1 MILVNGLRYINP
13 NLLYIYGKDM
23 ENDDTTVLAHPCTV
37 QLIVKRVGPATAA
50 PVKRPIGFLEE
61 ILAIGQ
67 PESPAR
73 SAPEQAPQQSDQ
85 QES

>member
-1 MILVNGLRYINP
+1 MILVNALGYFNP

-37 QLIVKRVGPATAA
+37 QLIVKRVTPTTAA
-50 PVKRPIGFLEE
+50 LVKRPIGFLEE
-61 ILAIGQ
+61 IPGTEQ

-73 SAPEQAPQQSDQ
+73 LTPEQAPQQSDQ